1 MTDLKKLRE
10 LANKADKGP
19 WRWLNCRTLVGDYDS
34 RPVILTS
41 NDFLEVR
48 NRKTGLL
55 ELASVDGPNESFIAA
70 ANPETVIAL
79 IDMIEK
85 LELQL
90 KEANAV
96 AEFYGK
102 TRLYVNVG
110 CDAELLDDKGNK
122 ARAYLKKWEW
132 K

>member
-10 LANKADKGP
+10 LAGKADKGP
-19 WRWLNCRTLVGDYDS
+19 WRWLNCRTLVGDYGS

-55 ELASVDGPNESFIAA
+55 EMASVDGPNESFIAA

-79 IDMIEK
+79 LDRIEK
-85 LELQL
+85 LDSALSDAIVSLKQL
-90 KEANAV
+90 KHSGLITEKAWDAV
-96 AEFYGK
+96 TDSIEKLFVLRRG
-102 TRLYVNVG
+102 
-110 CDAELLDDKGNK
+110 EP
-122 ARAYLKKWEW
+122 
-132 K
+132 